1 MLAWTVLE
9 FHADR
14 ASAFTIALHQR
25 FTSIIEHTGCSFMLT
40 YQEPIYVSAQL
51 IIGSNGSILLCHRR
65 FIIGIWA
72 PKGMHL
78 SHTTAG
84 TFICDWN
91 FIQFLHWLI
100 AMLDT
105 THLTIEKWKQ
115 CTKEVIRFTMAP
127 TSMPVLV
134 SPITGLEKKKLKGDR
149 PHAENSYKWRAGKG
163 KGKEKVS
170 FKRIS
175 QLKSR
180 ICQHVRAPLQLP
192 YETTSTLAAETPCGR

>member
-1 MLAWTVLE
+1 
-9 FHADR
+9 
-14 ASAFTIALHQR
+14 
-25 FTSIIEHTGCSFMLT
+25 
-40 YQEPIYVSAQL
+40 
-51 IIGSNGSILLCHRR
+51 
-65 FIIGIWA
+65 
-72 PKGMHL
+72 
-78 SHTTAG
+78 
-84 TFICDWN
+84 
-91 FIQFLHWLI
+91 
-100 AMLDT
+100 
-105 THLTIEKWKQ
+105 
-115 CTKEVIRFTMAP
+115 MAP

-180 ICQHVRAPLQLP
+180 FCQHVRAPLQLP